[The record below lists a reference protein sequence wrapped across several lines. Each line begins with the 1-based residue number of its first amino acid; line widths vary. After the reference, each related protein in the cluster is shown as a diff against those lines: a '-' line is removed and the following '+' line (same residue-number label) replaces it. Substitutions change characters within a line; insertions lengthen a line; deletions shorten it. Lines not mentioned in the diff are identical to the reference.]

1 MRQRLPLIG
10 LIAAVVLGAG
20 SPSPVAAA
28 PPTLTATV
36 VQSGLVVPWDVA
48 FLPDGRMVVTERPG
62 RIRVYASGAANAA
75 LEATVTVPSVR
86 AEGEA
91 GLMGIAVD
99 RDFVNNPYVYVCAS
113 RTVTGGAWHNEVLR
127 YRLSG
132 GTWSAPTVILGG
144 MLANTIHDGC
154 ALEMDRSY
162 ALWVSMGD
170 AANGSN
176 AQSTSSRNGKILRIT
191 RSGQPAPGNP
201 TLSGQSGPTAVYSLG
216 HRNVQGI
223 APRPETGQVFG
234 IEHGP
239 ERDDEINLLAAGGNF
254 GWPCYTGAGLPY
266 QPGGCRPATSY
277 ANPSW
282 ASGAPTIATSGGAF
296 VDNAAWGDWNGQLFV
311 ATLKESDL
319 RRFSVSP
326 GGTGVGQQE
335 ILYNG
340 AWGRLRAAVRGPAG
354 QLYLTTSNGSNDRVI
369 RLSPTNPTV
378 VRRAGADRYAT
389 AAAVSSYVFAAGV
402 RTVFVATGEN
412 WPDGAAASAAAG
424 ALHTPVLLARRDSI
438 PSATAA
444 ELNRLAPQ
452 SINVVGGP
460 SSISDATLTAL
471 DAYTTG
477 SVRRLA
483 GADRYETA
491 SAVSRAIFAAPV
503 PTAFVVTGENWPD
516 ALSAG
521 AAAATAHSPVLLV
534 RGTSIPPSTA
544 AELDRLNPG
553 RILVVGSSAV
563 VSEAVAVQLAAY
575 TTGGV
580 TRLAGGDRYATA
592 AAVATQR
599 WDGFDVAWVVS
610 GENWPD
616 ALVAGAAA
624 GAQHAP
630 VLLTAANSLPTA
642 TGQSLVLGHP
652 PRHVVVGSSA
662 VVGHGPA
669 GALATLQGAP

>member
-1 MRQRLPLIG
+1 
-10 LIAAVVLGAG
+10 
-20 SPSPVAAA
+20 
-28 PPTLTATV
+28 
-36 VQSGLVVPWDVA
+36 
-48 FLPDGRMVVTERPG
+48 
-62 RIRVYASGAANAA
+62 
-75 LEATVTVPSVR
+75 
-86 AEGEA
+86 
-91 GLMGIAVD
+91 MGIAVD

-162 ALWVSMGD
+162 GLWVSMGD
-170 AANGSN
+170 AANGSL
-176 AQSTSSRNGKILRIT
+176 AQNTSSRNGKILRIT

-223 APRPETGQVFG
+223 AHRPGSSQVFG

-239 ERDDEINLLAAGGNF
+239 TTNDEINRLDAGANYGWPTVTGSDGAGGF
-254 GWPCYTGAGLPY
+254 AD
-266 QPGGCRPATSY
+266 
-277 ANPSW
+277 PSW
-282 ASGAPTIATSGGAF
+282 ASGTPTIATSGGAF

-369 RLSPTNPTV
+369 RVSPTNPTV
-378 VRRAGADRYAT
+378 VRRAGVDRYAT
-389 AAAVSSYVFAAGV
+389 AAAVSSYVFAPGV

-460 SSISDATLTAL
+460 SSISDATVAAL

-491 SAVSRAIFAAPV
+491 AAVSRAIFAAPV

-544 AELDRLNPG
+544 AELDRLDPG
-553 RILVVGSSAV
+553 RISVVGSSAV
-563 VSEAVAVQLAAY
+563 VSDSVAAQLAAY

-580 TRLAGGDRYATA
+580 TRLAGADRYATA

-599 WDGFDVAWVVS
+599 WDGFDVAWIVS

-630 VLLTAANSLPTA
+630 VLLAAANSLPTA
-642 TGQSLVLGHP
+642 TGQALVLGHP

-669 GALATLQGAP
+669 GALARLQGTP